1 MIQQLDDRELHGLF
15 RYGVFLPGGVG
26 LRECTRQFGG
36 LAVEPTDGEATDL
49 GPFVEPGLRRLQVG
63 LSPKLQVVIRILLL
77 AEVSLDRKEIEQGAD
92 VLLLRGADSL
102 LDGILVQLL
111 AGDAESL
118 LRDAVEQV
126 AFELDEALEQ
136 LLRLALRIARSE
148 QVGRQILAVGQ
159 DPLLA
164 HALHGGDHLA
174 LAHAQDVGQVVDSG
188 FSLRVLR
195 LGNILFR
202 NE

>member
-1 MIQQLDDRELHGLF
+1 M
-15 RYGVFLPGGVG
+15 
-26 LRECTRQFGG
+26 
-36 LAVEPTDGEATDL
+36 
-49 GPFVEPGLRRLQVG
+49 
-63 LSPKLQVVIRILLL
+63 IRIFLL
-77 AEVSLDRKEIEQGAD
+77 AEVSLDRKKIEQGAN

-102 LDGILVQLL
+102 LDGILVQLF
-111 AGDAESL
+111 AGDAEPL
-118 LRDAVEQV
+118 FRDAVEQV
-126 AFELDEALEQ
+126 AFELDEAFEQ
-136 LLRLALRIARSE
+136 LLRLAFRISRSE

-174 LAHAQDVGQVVDSG
+174 FAHAQNIGQVVDSRFG
-188 FSLRVLR
+188 LRVLR